1 MPRPGLPVLATLA
14 ALGVLGPVAAAQ
26 CQTPGPT
33 AETTPATQ
41 MLQAPQ
47 LDQLLAPVALYPD
60 PLLAEVLMAATYPLE
75 VVEAERW
82 VGDPANAALQ
92 GDQLTGALR
101 GQNWDASVKSLV
113 PFPRILQMMD
123 GNLDWMQA
131 VGNAFLAQQ
140 ADVMD
145 AVQRLR
151 QRAQLAGYLQGG
163 GHEIIN
169 NSGDDVSIEPAGGSV
184 LYVPVYSPEVV
195 FAPWPYPDYP
205 PDWFSSPAGF
215 DLDSDPVLWWGAPI
229 VGSLWGWCGWHW
241 HDHHLYT
248 TPWRFRGDAPGHRP
262 MPGGSWQHDP
272 GHRMGVRYGDPHTA
286 ARFVPGVPSGRQ
298 AVARGVGGF
307 DGVPDD
313 RFDVQRAPEGAGWG
327 GGGRGFTQ
335 SPQMAMPRAGYPTF
349 EPFRFGGGA
358 RSVPVA
364 GRSGP
369 MSIPSHAFAG
379 GHFGGFAGGRPR

>member
-1 MPRPGLPVLATLA
+1 MMRPGLPVLATLA
-14 ALGVLGPVAAAQ
+14 ALGVFGPVGSARS
-26 CQTPGPT
+26 QTPT
-33 AETTPATQ
+33 APAEAASAAQ
-41 MLQAPQ
+41 MLQAAQ

-60 PLLAEVLMAATYPLE
+60 PLLAQVLMAATYPLE
-75 VVEAERW
+75 VVQAARW
-82 VGDPANAALQ
+82 ASDPANAALT
-92 GDQLTGALR
+92 GDQITAALR
-101 GQNWDASVKSLV
+101 AQNWDASVKSLV

-123 GNLDWMQA
+123 GDLDWMQA
-131 VGNAFLAQQ
+131 VGNAVLAQQ

-151 QRAQLAGYLQGG
+151 QRAQAAGYLPPSGQGS

-169 NSGDDVSIEPAGGSV
+169 NSGDDISIEPAGGSV

-205 PDWFSSPAGF
+205 PDSLASPAGF
-215 DLDSDPVLWWGAPI
+215 DLDSDPVLWWDAPI

-262 MPGGSWQHDP
+262 MPGGNWQRDP
-272 GHRMGVRYGDPHTA
+272 GHRMGVRYGDLHTA
-286 ARFVPGVPSGRQ
+286 VRFAPGVPGGRQ
-298 AVARGVGGF
+298 AVARGMGGAS
-307 DGVPDD
+307 DIPNGRV
-313 RFDVQRAPEGAGWG
+313 DVQRVPEGAGWG
-327 GGGRGFTQ
+327 GGDRG
-335 SPQMAMPRAGYPTF
+335 SAPGPRLAMPRGAPPMF

-358 RSVPVA
+358 GGRA
-364 GRSGP
+364 GQ

-379 GHFGGFAGGRPR
+379 GHFAGFSGGRPR